1 MRGLD
6 QTLQLAGRDE
16 RDVLVAAVI
25 DDHDVPVCLDL
36 LEQAGEVRADVRVGG
51 ATRHSSGLRHV
62 YSITGHIEGTACQ
75 VTSSSPVGSGADVT
89 ASPTWTAGPASPIR
103 PAYSRAIRRRPS
115 GPWPRSRAARP
126 RGRRGPPFGWPTRSS
141 AT

>member
-1 MRGLD
+1 AILM
-6 QTLQLAGRDE
+6 TIS
-16 RDVLVAAVI
+16 VLELKVAQGTDWDALRPL
-25 DDHDVPVCLDL
+25 VPVL
-36 LEQAGEVRADVRVGG
+36 RVGG
-51 ATRHSSGLRHV
+51 ATRHFQRPPTCV
-62 YSITGHIEGTACQ
+62 QYYWTYRGTACQ
-75 VTSSSPVGSGADVT
+75 VTSSSTVGSGADVT

-141 AT
+141 ATRCRPAAWRAAAP